1 MITYTDGLGIVLSHN
16 FMYRRELL
24 VVLLLSLLLNTVCV
38 DCFVVSLIYWLNYI
52 EHESSRFD

>member
-24 VVLLLSLLLNTVCV
+24 VVLLLSLLLNAVCV
-38 DCFVVSLIYWLNYI
+38 DCFVVFFKILVKLY
-52 EHESSRFD
+52 RARVK